1 VGRKRAWEWESVR
14 TPDVDRDVLTL
25 ALARMA
31 DAVGNS
37 FLIIVL
43 PLYIAS
49 TDITGGAFGLSEAL
63 VTGLILSMYG
73 FFSSFL
79 QPFTGRLSDRR
90 GARRVF
96 ILFGLGILAVANG
109 AYVFA
114 SGYTSLLAI
123 RALQGIGVAFTLP
136 ATIALVNELATTD
149 TRGGSMGT
157 YNTFRLLGFGVGP
170 IVAGAVVHSGP
181 YAIDLGGLAIRLS
194 GFDAAFAIATLTAIV
209 GFALVTIFIDDP
221 ETTHASAGDDLSV
234 AVWAR
239 DDAHRLDPVF
249 TLGVASLFMAVA
261 ISLLSA
267 IEPQVNTRLDQGP
280 TLFGLEFGAFILGQ
294 VGLQAPIGSASDR
307 YGRRPFLLAGLAL
320 LVPTTLAQGL
330 VVTPAGMLAAR
341 VLQGV
346 AAAMVFSPSL
356 ALAGD
361 LAEEGQSGT
370 QLSVLTM
377 AFGLGIAIGPLASG
391 FLVRF
396 GFVYPFVFGAAL
408 ALVGL
413 VLVYSEVVE
422 TVGASAGESPL
433 ETTAPQD

>member
-1 VGRKRAWEWESVR
+1 M
-14 TPDVDRDVLTL
+14 PDVDRDVLTL

-31 DAVGNS
+31 DAIGNS
-37 FLIIVL
+37 FLIVVL
-43 PLYIAS
+43 PLYVAS
-49 TDITGGAFGLSEAL
+49 TEITGGAFGVSEAL

-90 GARRVF
+90 GARRIF
-96 ILFGLGILAVANG
+96 ILLGLGILTVANG

-114 SGYTSLLAI
+114 DGYVALLGI

-181 YAIDLGGLAIRLS
+181 YAIGLGGLAVGLD
-194 GFDAAFAIATLTAIV
+194 GFDAAFAIATLAAIV
-209 GFALVTIFIDDP
+209 GFALVTVFIEDP
-221 ETTHASAGDDLSV
+221 ERTHASAGEDLSV

-261 ISLLSA
+261 IALLSA

-280 TLFGLEFGAFILGQ
+280 TLFGLEFGAFILAQ
-294 VGLQAPIGSASDR
+294 VGLQTPIGAASDR

-330 VVTPAGMLAAR
+330 VTTPAGMLVAR

-346 AAAMVFSPSL
+346 AAAMVFSPAL

-361 LAEEGQSGT
+361 LADEGQSGT

-391 FLVRF
+391 FLVGF
-396 GFVYPFVFGAAL
+396 GFVYPFAFGAGL
-408 ALVGL
+408 ALIGL
-413 VLVYSEVVE
+413 VLVYTEVVE
-422 TVGASAGESPL
+422 TVGAGASDSSR
-433 ETTAPQD
+433 ETVAPQD

>member
-1 VGRKRAWEWESVR
+1 MR

-31 DAVGNS
+31 DAIGNS
-37 FLIIVL
+37 FLIVVL
-43 PLYIAS
+43 PLYVAS
-49 TDITGGAFGLSEAL
+49 TEITGGAFGVSEAL

-90 GARRVF
+90 GARRIF
-96 ILFGLGILAVANG
+96 ILLGLGILTVANG

-114 SGYTSLLAI
+114 DGYVALLGI

-136 ATIALVNELATTD
+136 ATIALVSELATTD

-181 YAIDLGGLAIRLS
+181 YAIDFGGIAVGLS
-194 GFDAAFAIATLTAIV
+194 GFDAAFGIATLTAIV
-209 GFALVTIFIDDP
+209 GFALVTAFIEDP
-221 ETTHASAGDDLSV
+221 DTTHASAGEDLSI

-249 TLGVASLFMAVA
+249 TLGVASLFMAIA
-261 ISLLSA
+261 IALLSA

-280 TLFGLEFGAFILGQ
+280 TLFGLEFGAFILAQ
-294 VGLQAPIGSASDR
+294 VGLQTPIGAASDR

-330 VVTPAGMLAAR
+330 VTTPAGMLVAR

-346 AAAMVFSPSL
+346 AAAMVFSPAL

-361 LAEEGQSGT
+361 LADEGQSGT

-391 FLVRF
+391 FLVGF
-396 GFVYPFVFGAAL
+396 GFVYPFVFGAGL

-413 VLVYSEVVE
+413 ALVYTEVIE
-422 TVGASAGESPL
+422 TVGTAGGSSRDAV
-433 ETTAPQD
+433 APQD

>member
-1 VGRKRAWEWESVR
+1 MR

-31 DAVGNS
+31 DAIGNS
-37 FLIIVL
+37 FLIVVL
-43 PLYIAS
+43 PLYVAS
-49 TDITGGAFGLSEAL
+49 TEITGGAFGVSEAL

-90 GARRVF
+90 GARRIF
-96 ILFGLGILAVANG
+96 ILLGLGILTVANG

-114 SGYTSLLAI
+114 DGYVALLGI

-136 ATIALVNELATTD
+136 ATIALVNELATND

-170 IVAGAVVHSGP
+170 IVAGAVVHAGP
-181 YAIDLGGLAIRLS
+181 YAIDFGGIAIELS
-194 GFDAAFAIATLTAIV
+194 GFDAAFAIATLAAIV
-209 GFALVTIFIDDP
+209 GFALVTVFIEDP
-221 ETTHASAGDDLSV
+221 KRTHASAGEDLSV

-249 TLGVASLFMAVA
+249 TLGVASLFMAIA
-261 ISLLSA
+261 IALLSA
-267 IEPQVNTRLDQGP
+267 IEPQVNARLDQGP
-280 TLFGLEFGAFILGQ
+280 TLFGLEFGAFILAQ
-294 VGLQAPIGSASDR
+294 VGLQTPIGAASDR

-330 VVTPAGMLAAR
+330 VTTPAGMLVAR

-346 AAAMVFSPSL
+346 AAAMVFSPAL

-361 LAEEGQSGT
+361 LAGEGQSGT

-391 FLVRF
+391 FLVGF
-396 GFVYPFVFGAAL
+396 GFVYPFVFGAGL
-408 ALVGL
+408 ALIGL
-413 VLVYSEVVE
+413 VLVYTEVVE
-422 TVGASAGESPL
+422 TVGTTASDSSR
-433 ETTAPQD
+433 ETVAPQD

>member
-1 VGRKRAWEWESVR
+1 MR

-31 DAVGNS
+31 DAIGNS
-37 FLIIVL
+37 FLIVVL
-43 PLYIAS
+43 PLYVAS
-49 TDITGGAFGLSEAL
+49 TEITGGAFGLSEAL

-96 ILFGLGILAVANG
+96 ILFGLGVLTVANG
-109 AYVFA
+109 AYVLA
-114 SGYTSLLAI
+114 DGYVALLGI

-136 ATIALVNELATTD
+136 ATIAPVNELATTD

-181 YAIDLGGLAIRLS
+181 YAIGLGGLAVGLD
-194 GFDAAFAIATLTAIV
+194 GFDAAFAIATFTATV
-209 GFALVTIFIDDP
+209 GFALVTVFIEDP
-221 ETTHASAGDDLSV
+221 ERTHASAGEDLSV

-261 ISLLSA
+261 IALLSA

-280 TLFGLEFGAFILGQ
+280 TLFGLEFGAFILAQ
-294 VGLQAPIGSASDR
+294 VGLQTPIGAASDR

-330 VVTPAGMLAAR
+330 VTTPAGMLVAR

-346 AAAMVFSPSL
+346 AAAMVFSPAL

-361 LAEEGQSGT
+361 LADEGQSGT

-391 FLVRF
+391 FLVGF
-396 GFVYPFVFGAAL
+396 GFVYPFAFGAGL

-413 VLVYSEVVE
+413 ALVYTEVIE
-422 TVGASAGESPL
+422 TVGTVAGESSRDAV
-433 ETTAPQD
+433 TPQD

>member
-1 VGRKRAWEWESVR
+1 MR

-31 DAVGNS
+31 DAIGNS
-37 FLIIVL
+37 FLIVVL
-43 PLYIAS
+43 PLYVAS
-49 TDITGGAFGLSEAL
+49 TEITGGAFGLSEAL

-96 ILFGLGILAVANG
+96 ILFGLGVLTVANG
-109 AYVFA
+109 AYVLA
-114 SGYTSLLAI
+114 DGYVALLGI

-136 ATIALVNELATTD
+136 ATVALVNELATTD

-181 YAIDLGGLAIRLS
+181 YAIGLGGLAVGLD
-194 GFDAAFAIATLTAIV
+194 GFDAAFAIATFTAIV
-209 GFALVTIFIDDP
+209 GFALVTVFIEDP
-221 ETTHASAGDDLSV
+221 ERTHASAGEDLSV

-261 ISLLSA
+261 IALLSA

-280 TLFGLEFGAFILGQ
+280 TLFGLEFGAFILAQ
-294 VGLQAPIGSASDR
+294 VGLQTPIGAASDR

-330 VVTPAGMLAAR
+330 VTTPAGMLVAR

-346 AAAMVFSPSL
+346 AAAMVFSPAL

-361 LAEEGQSGT
+361 LAGEGQSGT

-391 FLVRF
+391 FLVGF
-396 GFVYPFVFGAAL
+396 GFVYPFAFGAGL

-413 VLVYSEVVE
+413 ALVYTEVIE
-422 TVGASAGESPL
+422 TVGTVAGESSRDAV
-433 ETTAPQD
+433 TPQD

>member
-1 VGRKRAWEWESVR
+1 MR

-31 DAVGNS
+31 DAIGNS
-37 FLIIVL
+37 FLIVVL
-43 PLYIAS
+43 PLYVAS
-49 TDITGGAFGLSEAL
+49 TEITGGAFGLSEAL

-96 ILFGLGILAVANG
+96 ILFGLGVLTVANG
-109 AYVFA
+109 AYVLA
-114 SGYTSLLAI
+114 DGYVALLGI

-136 ATIALVNELATTD
+136 ATVALVNELATTD

-181 YAIDLGGLAIRLS
+181 YAIGLGGLAVGLD

-209 GFALVTIFIDDP
+209 GFALVTVFIEDP
-221 ETTHASAGDDLSV
+221 ERTHASAGEDLSV

-261 ISLLSA
+261 IALLSA
-267 IEPQVNTRLDQGP
+267 IEPQVNARLGQGP
-280 TLFGLEFGAFILGQ
+280 TLFGLEFGAFILAQ
-294 VGLQAPIGSASDR
+294 VGLQTPIGAASDR

-330 VVTPAGMLAAR
+330 VTTPAGMLVAR

-346 AAAMVFSPSL
+346 AAAMVFSPAL

-361 LAEEGQSGT
+361 LAGEGQSGT

-391 FLVRF
+391 FLVGF
-396 GFVYPFVFGAAL
+396 GFVYPFAFGAGL

-413 VLVYSEVVE
+413 ALVYTEVIE
-422 TVGASAGESPL
+422 TVGTVAGESSRDAV
-433 ETTAPQD
+433 TPQD

>member
-1 VGRKRAWEWESVR
+1 MR

-31 DAVGNS
+31 DAIGNS
-37 FLIIVL
+37 FLIVVL
-43 PLYIAS
+43 PLYVAS
-49 TDITGGAFGLSEAL
+49 TEITGGAFGLSEAL

-96 ILFGLGILAVANG
+96 ILLGLGILTVANG
-109 AYVFA
+109 AYVLA
-114 SGYTSLLAI
+114 DGYVALLGI

-181 YAIDLGGLAIRLS
+181 YAIGLGGLTVGLD
-194 GFDAAFAIATLTAIV
+194 GFDAAFAIATLAAIV
-209 GFALVTIFIDDP
+209 GFALVTVFIEDP
-221 ETTHASAGDDLSV
+221 ERTHASAGEDLSV

-261 ISLLSA
+261 IALLSA

-280 TLFGLEFGAFILGQ
+280 TLFGLEFGAFILAQ
-294 VGLQAPIGSASDR
+294 VGLQTPIGAASDR

-330 VVTPAGMLAAR
+330 VTTPAGMLVAR

-346 AAAMVFSPSL
+346 AAAMVFSPAL

-361 LAEEGQSGT
+361 LAGEGQSGT

-391 FLVRF
+391 FLVGF
-396 GFVYPFVFGAAL
+396 GFVYPFAFGAGL

-413 VLVYSEVVE
+413 ALVYTEVIE
-422 TVGASAGESPL
+422 TVGTVAGESSRDAV
-433 ETTAPQD
+433 TPQD

>member
-1 VGRKRAWEWESVR
+1 MR

-31 DAVGNS
+31 DAIGNS
-37 FLIIVL
+37 FLIVVL
-43 PLYIAS
+43 PLYVAS
-49 TDITGGAFGLSEAL
+49 TEITGGAFGLSEAL

-96 ILFGLGILAVANG
+96 ILFGLGVLTVANG
-109 AYVFA
+109 AYVLA
-114 SGYTSLLAI
+114 DGYVALLGI

-181 YAIDLGGLAIRLS
+181 YAIGLGGLAVGLD
-194 GFDAAFAIATLTAIV
+194 GFDAAFAIATFTATV
-209 GFALVTIFIDDP
+209 GFALVTVFIEDP
-221 ETTHASAGDDLSV
+221 ERTHASAGEDLSV

-261 ISLLSA
+261 IALLSA
-267 IEPQVNTRLDQGP
+267 IEPQVNARLGQGP
-280 TLFGLEFGAFILGQ
+280 TLFGLEFGAFILAQ
-294 VGLQAPIGSASDR
+294 VGLQTPIGAASDR

-330 VVTPAGMLAAR
+330 VTTPAGMLAAR

-346 AAAMVFSPSL
+346 AAAMVFSPAL

-361 LAEEGQSGT
+361 LADEGQSGT

-391 FLVRF
+391 FLVGF
-396 GFVYPFVFGAAL
+396 GFVYPFAFGAGL

-413 VLVYSEVVE
+413 ALVYTEVIE
-422 TVGASAGESPL
+422 TVGTVAGESSRDAV
-433 ETTAPQD
+433 TPQD

>member
-1 VGRKRAWEWESVR
+1 MR

-31 DAVGNS
+31 DAIGNS
-37 FLIIVL
+37 FLIVVL
-43 PLYIAS
+43 PLYVAS
-49 TDITGGAFGLSEAL
+49 TEITGGAFGVSEAL

-96 ILFGLGILAVANG
+96 ILFGLGVLTVANG
-109 AYVFA
+109 AYVLA
-114 SGYTSLLAI
+114 DGYVALLGI

-181 YAIDLGGLAIRLS
+181 YAIGLGGLAVGLD

-209 GFALVTIFIDDP
+209 GFALVTVFIEDP
-221 ETTHASAGDDLSV
+221 ERTHASAGEDLSV

-261 ISLLSA
+261 IALLSA
-267 IEPQVNTRLDQGP
+267 IEPQVNARLGQGP
-280 TLFGLEFGAFILGQ
+280 TLFGLEFGAFILAQ
-294 VGLQAPIGSASDR
+294 VGLQTPIGAASDR

-330 VVTPAGMLAAR
+330 VTTPAGMLVAR

-346 AAAMVFSPSL
+346 AAAMVFSPAL

-361 LAEEGQSGT
+361 LAGEGQSGT

-391 FLVRF
+391 FLVGF
-396 GFVYPFVFGAAL
+396 GFVYPFAFGAGL

-413 VLVYSEVVE
+413 ALVYTEVIE
-422 TVGASAGESPL
+422 TVGTVAGESSRDAV
-433 ETTAPQD
+433 TPQD